1 MPTCPVSLD
10 KSVDRI
16 SDLYSSVQTEFA
28 SELHV
33 FKSVCSSGFWYD
45 SRLRCDVVD
54 LYYELYGKKKPVSV
68 PLPELAALRPQKV
81 EKPRGEKD
89 VSARKTDRCIWEH

>member
-1 MPTCPVSLD
+1 MAPVC
-10 KSVDRI
+10 
-16 SDLYSSVQTEFA
+16 
-28 SELHV
+28 
-33 FKSVCSSGFWYD
+33 CSSGFWYD

-54 LYYELYGKKKPVSV
+54 LYYELYGRKKPVSV

-89 VSARKTDRCIWEH
+89 VSARKT

>member
-1 MPTCPVSLD
+1 MD
-10 KSVDRI
+10 HI

-33 FKSVCSSGFWYD
+33 FTSVCSSGFWYD

-81 EKPRGEKD
+81 DKPKGEKE
-89 VSARKTDRCIWEH
+89 VSEGSTER

>member
-28 SELHV
+28 SEL

-81 EKPRGEKD
+81 DKPKGEKE
-89 VSARKTDRCIWEH
+89 VSEGSTER

>member
-1 MPTCPVSLD
+1 MYKSGTCFS
-10 KSVDRI
+10 
-16 SDLYSSVQTEFA
+16 
-28 SELHV
+28 
-33 FKSVCSSGFWYD
+33 SSGFWYD

-54 LYYELYGKKKPVSV
+54 LYYEMYGKKKPVSV

-89 VSARKTDRCIWEH
+89 VSSMHGGTFASNCS